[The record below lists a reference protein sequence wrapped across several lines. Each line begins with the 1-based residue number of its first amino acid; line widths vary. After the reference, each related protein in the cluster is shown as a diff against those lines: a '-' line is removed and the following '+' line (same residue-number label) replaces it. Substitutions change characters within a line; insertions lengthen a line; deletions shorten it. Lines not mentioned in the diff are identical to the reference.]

1 MNIDQLRLAPS
12 AKKAAIYL
20 KERHPYIIFTS
31 GRRDIM
37 EQAHAMACNVVTD
50 PKWIYRTYV
59 RGAPLQTAI
68 DRYRLQARP
77 WTVNAIEDVLLQA
90 MNALSDDELRGLSR
104 HFTGDAFDIKPIL
117 DNTLQPLPEGHA
129 VLDTIRAMMKDPST
143 DMEKF
148 LSKEGDLIRWHCQF
162 FPSIEV

>member
-1 MNIDQLRLAPS
+1 MNIDQLQLSPN

-20 KERHPYIIFTS
+20 KDRHPSIIFTS

-68 DRYRLQARP
+68 DKYRLMARP
-77 WTVNAIEDVLLQA
+77 WTVHAIEDVLLDA
-90 MNALSDDELRGLSR
+90 MHTLTDADLRALSR

-117 DNTLQPLPEGHA
+117 DNTMQPTPEGEA
-129 VLDTIRAMMKDPST
+129 VLQTIRGMMKDPST
-143 DMEKF
+143 EMEKF